1 MQKSSIQYILKLSIP
16 IFFANLAIPMVGII
30 DTALMGNLGSLSYL
44 SATSVAAN
52 LFSMIFWS
60 FGFLRMGTVGMV
72 SQANGRN
79 DYTEILNIVVRNLLF
94 VLAISITIILLQ
106 NLILSLS
113 LKIFDLS
120 EATRN
125 LYEQYFKIR
134 VYSAPG
140 ELTLY
145 IITGLFVGLQKTKTS
160 SLAVGFFSILNILL
174 SIVLVTKFDL
184 NIKGVAYGTLFSAL
198 ITSIIFLIY
207 MFWYLSKYTKITI
220 NFAQIFNLKKIKNI
234 FNINL
239 NIFIRTILL
248 TFSFLWFTYLGTQI
262 GETYVAA
269 NFNLKKIKNIFNINL
284 NIFIRTILLTFS
296 FLWFTYLGTQIGEN
310 YVAANAILINLVF
323 LSAFILD
330 AYAFSTEGIVGYSLG
345 KKDLNLFKNIVK
357 NSFILSS
364 ISGLIIS
371 IIFFF
376 TNNLVINLM
385 SDINEIREL
394 SSSYAVWLIIL
405 PVISSFCYQFDG
417 IFIGASQTKELRNAM
432 IFSVFSY
439 LLISILLI
447 KFLFNTGIWISLC
460 IFMIL
465 RAVSLFYYLDKI
477 YLRFRKN

>member
-16 IFFANLAIPMVGII
+16 IFFANLAIPLVGII
-30 DTALMGNLGSLSYL
+30 DTTLMGNLGSLSYL

-72 SQANGRN
+72 SQANGKN
-79 DYTEILNIVVRNLLF
+79 DHSEILNIIIRNLLF
-94 VLAISITIILLQ
+94 VLTISII
-106 NLILSLS
+106 LILIQNFILNLS

-120 EATRN
+120 EATKD
-125 LYEQYFKIR
+125 LYKQYFRIR
-134 VYSAPG
+134 IYSAPG

-160 SLAVGFFSILNILL
+160 SFAVGFFSILNILI
-174 SIVLVTKFDL
+174 SVVLVTKFDL
-184 NIKGVAYGTLFSAL
+184 NIKGVAYGTFFSAL

-207 MFWYLSKYTKITI
+207 TFWYLSKYAKIEIKFT
-220 NFAQIFNLKKIKNI
+220 QILNIKKIKDI

-262 GETYVAA
+262 GED
-269 NFNLKKIKNIFNINL
+269 
-284 NIFIRTILLTFS
+284 
-296 FLWFTYLGTQIGEN
+296 

-345 KKDLNLFKNIVK
+345 KKDLTLFKNIVK

-376 TNNLVINLM
+376 TNNFVINFM
-385 SDINEIREL
+385 SDIDEIRKL
-394 SSSYAVWLIIL
+394 SSSYVIWLIIL

-432 IFSVFSY
+432 IFSVLVY

-465 RAVSLFYYLDKI
+465 RAISLFWYLNRI
-477 YLRFRKN
+477 YLRF

>member
-207 MFWYLSKYTKITI
+207 MFWYLSKYTKIII
-220 NFAQIFNLKKIKNI
+220 NFAQIFNLKKINNI

-262 GETYVAA
+262 GED
-269 NFNLKKIKNIFNINL
+269 
-284 NIFIRTILLTFS
+284 
-296 FLWFTYLGTQIGEN
+296 

-477 YLRFRKN
+477 YLRFRKT

>member
-1 MQKSSIQYILKLSIP
+1 MQKSSIKYILKLSIP
-16 IFFANLAIPMVGII
+16 IFFANLAVPMVGII
-30 DTALMGNLGSLSYL
+30 DTALMGNLGNLSYL

-79 DYTEILNIVVRNLLF
+79 DYSEILNIVIRNLLF
-94 VLAISITIILLQ
+94 VALISIIIILLQ
-106 NLILSLS
+106 NFILNLS

-120 EATRN
+120 ENTKD
-125 LYEQYFKIR
+125 LYEQYFRIR

-160 SLAVGFFSILNILL
+160 SFAVGFFSLLNILI
-174 SIVLVTKFDL
+174 SIVLVAIFDL
-184 NIKGVAYGTLFSAL
+184 NIKGVAYGTFFSAL
-198 ITSIIFLIY
+198 ITSSIFLFY
-207 MFWYLSKYTKITI
+207 TFFYLSKFTKIKI
-220 NFAQIFNLKKIKNI
+220 DFEQILNLNQIKNI

-262 GETYVAA
+262 GED
-269 NFNLKKIKNIFNINL
+269 
-284 NIFIRTILLTFS
+284 
-296 FLWFTYLGTQIGEN
+296 

-371 IIFFF
+371 IIYFFAYEY
-376 TNNLVINLM
+376 VINLM
-385 SDINEIREL
+385 SDLEEIRKL
-394 SSSYAVWLIIL
+394 SSSYVIWLIIL
-405 PVISSFCYQFDG
+405 PLISSFCYQFDG

-432 IFSVFSY
+432 VFSVMSY
-439 LLISILLI
+439 LIISIVLTKL
-447 KFLFNTGIWISLC
+447 LFNNGIWISLC

-465 RAVSLFYYLDKI
+465 RAFSLFYYLNKI
-477 YLRFRKN
+477 YLRFKS

>member
-207 MFWYLSKYTKITI
+207 MFWYLSKYTKISI

-262 GETYVAA
+262 GED
-269 NFNLKKIKNIFNINL
+269 
-284 NIFIRTILLTFS
+284 
-296 FLWFTYLGTQIGEN
+296 

-385 SDINEIREL
+385 SDIDEIRKL
-394 SSSYAVWLIIL
+394 SSSYVVWLIIL

-465 RAVSLFYYLDKI
+465 RAISLFYYLDKI

>member
-16 IFFANLAIPMVGII
+16 IFFANLAVPLVGII
-30 DTALMGNLGSLSYL
+30 DTALMGNLGNLSYL
-44 SATSVAAN
+44 SATAVAAN

-72 SQANGRN
+72 SQAHGRD
-79 DYTEILNIVVRNLLF
+79 DYSEILDIVIRNLIF
-94 VLAISITIILLQ
+94 VLLISIIIILLQ
-106 NLILSLS
+106 NYILSLS

-120 EATRN
+120 DATRN
-125 LYEQYFKIR
+125 LYKQYFQIR

-145 IITGLFVGLQKTKTS
+145 IITGLFIGLQKTKTS
-160 SLAVGFFSILNILL
+160 SFAVGFFSILNILI

-198 ITSIIFLIY
+198 ITSTVFLIY
-207 MFWYLSKYTKITI
+207 MFYYLSKYTKITVKLTQI
-220 NFAQIFNLKKIKNI
+220 LNFKKIKDI

-262 GETYVAA
+262 GED
-269 NFNLKKIKNIFNINL
+269 
-284 NIFIRTILLTFS
+284 
-296 FLWFTYLGTQIGEN
+296 

-345 KKDLNLFKNIVK
+345 KKDLNLFKKIIK

-364 ISGLIIS
+364 ITGLIIS
-371 IIFFF
+371 ILFFF
-376 TNNLVINLM
+376 IHNSVINLM
-385 SDINEIREL
+385 SDISEIRML
-394 SSSYAVWLIIL
+394 SSSYVIWLIIL
-405 PVISSFCYQFDG
+405 PIISSFCYQFDG
-417 IFIGASQTKELRNAM
+417 IFIGASQTLELRNAM
-432 IFSVFSY
+432 IFSVLCY
-439 LLISILLI
+439 LIISVLLT
-447 KFLFNTGIWISLC
+447 KFLFNNGIWISLC
-460 IFMIL
+460 VFMIL
-465 RAVSLFYYLDKI
+465 RAISLFYYLDKI
-477 YLRFRKN
+477 YLRFRTN

>member
-79 DYTEILNIVVRNLLF
+79 NYTEILNIVVRNLLF

-262 GETYVAA
+262 GED
-269 NFNLKKIKNIFNINL
+269 
-284 NIFIRTILLTFS
+284 
-296 FLWFTYLGTQIGEN
+296 

-385 SDINEIREL
+385 SDIDEIRKL
-394 SSSYAVWLIIL
+394 SSSYVVWLIIL

-465 RAVSLFYYLDKI
+465 RAISLFYYLDKI

>member
-1 MQKSSIQYILKLSIP
+1 MQKSSIKYILKLSIP
-16 IFFANLAIPMVGII
+16 IFFANLAVPMVGII
-30 DTALMGNLGSLSYL
+30 DTALMGNLGNLSYL

-72 SQANGRN
+72 SQASGRN
-79 DYTEILNIVVRNLLF
+79 DYSEILNIVIRNLLF
-94 VLAISITIILLQ
+94 VTLISIIIILLQ
-106 NLILSLS
+106 NFILNLS

-120 EATRN
+120 ETTRD
-125 LYEQYFKIR
+125 LYEQYFRIR

-160 SLAVGFFSILNILL
+160 SFAVGFFSLLNILI

-198 ITSIIFLIY
+198 ITSSIFLFY
-207 MFWYLSKYTKITI
+207 TFFYLSKFTKIKI
-220 NFAQIFNLKKIKNI
+220 DFGQILNLNKIKNI

-262 GETYVAA
+262 GED
-269 NFNLKKIKNIFNINL
+269 
-284 NIFIRTILLTFS
+284 
-296 FLWFTYLGTQIGEN
+296 

-371 IIFFF
+371 IIYFFAHEH
-376 TNNLVINLM
+376 VINLM
-385 SDINEIREL
+385 SDLEEVRKL
-394 SSSYAVWLIIL
+394 SSSYVIWLIIL
-405 PVISSFCYQFDG
+405 PLISSFCYQFDG

-432 IFSVFSY
+432 IFSVLSY
-439 LLISILLI
+439 LIISIVLTKLL
-447 KFLFNTGIWISLC
+447 LNNGIWISLC

-465 RAVSLFYYLDKI
+465 RALSLFYYLNKI
-477 YLRFRKN
+477 YLRFKS

>member
-30 DTALMGNLGSLSYL
+30 DTTLMGNLGSLSYL

-72 SQANGRN
+72 SQANGKN
-79 DYTEILNIVVRNLLF
+79 DHSEILNIIIRNLLF
-94 VLAISITIILLQ
+94 VLTISII
-106 NLILSLS
+106 LILIQNFILNLS

-120 EATRN
+120 EATKD
-125 LYEQYFKIR
+125 LYSQYFRIR

-160 SLAVGFFSILNILL
+160 SFAVGFFSILNILI
-174 SIVLVTKFDL
+174 SVVLVTKFDL
-184 NIKGVAYGTLFSAL
+184 NIKGVAYGTFFSAL

-207 MFWYLSKYTKITI
+207 TFWYLSKYAKIEI
-220 NFAQIFNLKKIKNI
+220 KFIQILKIKKINNI

-262 GETYVAA
+262 GED
-269 NFNLKKIKNIFNINL
+269 
-284 NIFIRTILLTFS
+284 
-296 FLWFTYLGTQIGEN
+296 

-345 KKDLNLFKNIVK
+345 KKDLTLFKNIVK

-376 TNNLVINLM
+376 TNNFVINFM
-385 SDINEIREL
+385 SDIDEIRKL
-394 SSSYAVWLIIL
+394 SSSYVIWLIIL

-432 IFSVFSY
+432 IFSVLVY

-465 RAVSLFYYLDKI
+465 RAISLFWYLNRI
-477 YLRFRKN
+477 YLRF